1 MQITHDKARKLIQL
15 NADEA
20 LSGQE
25 MSRLSAHLG
34 ECLECRIYA
43 EELKEVESILAPLMK
58 RQWSLQSIPYPVV
71 ILPVRKNIKAWMST
85 LLTTRKAAIGVV
97 LLAFVFSAW
106 QFALSDR
113 QGSNPL
119 PIGILP
125 VPTPSTQSTSTM
137 STSQSC
143 EEMHYVVR
151 EGDTLEDIAQH
162 FAVPKEEIT
171 ALNHMKAETIHAGME
186 LILPLCSF
194 TPTSTIHP
202 TTLSTSYTPS
212 TRPITSTPGG

>member
-1 MQITHDKARKLIQL
+1 MTHDEARKLIQL

-20 LSGQE
+20 LSEQE

-34 ECLECRIYA
+34 ECLECRTYA
-43 EELKEVESILAPLMK
+43 EEIKEVESILAPLMK

-71 ILPVRKNIKAWMST
+71 SFPIRKNIKTWMSA
-85 LLTTRKAAIGVV
+85 LLATRRAAIGVV

-106 QFALSDR
+106 QFALSER
-113 QGSNPL
+113 QGTTVL
-119 PIGILP
+119 PVGVLP
-125 VPTPSTQSTSTM
+125 VPTPSTQSTNTL

-143 EEMHYVVR
+143 EETRYVVR
-151 EGDTLEDIAQH
+151 EGDTLEGIAHQ
-162 FAVPKEEIT
+162 FAVSKEKMM
-171 ALNHMKAETIHAGME
+171 ALNHMETKTVHAGME

-212 TRPITSTPGG
+212 TRPITSTPDG